1 MNSKR
6 QDSYVFRRLAKAFKA
21 MLADRHEDT
30 GDREDEM
37 AEILHIAKSYM
48 NNMANG
54 HAPIPA
60 DILVTA
66 VREFNDVRPMQEMN
80 RLCGLIAV
88 PFPEG
93 GPESD
98 RDVRALVDRF
108 HATAEAFFASKDPKG
123 PGGAKTTAEEAAA
136 IEEAGRGLQLVVE
149 QIIRAAHEDAKCV
162 SSGRCKS
169 LAATAGRKE
178 ENVA

>member
-6 QDSYVFRRLAKAFKA
+6 QDSYVFRRLAKVFKA
-21 MLADRHEDT
+21 MLANRHEDT

-54 HAPIPA
+54 HAPLPA

-66 VREFNDVRPMQEMN
+66 VREFGDVRPMQEMN

-93 GPESD
+93 GPESE

-123 PGGAKTTAEEAAA
+123 PGGAKTTEDEAAA
-136 IEEAGRGLQLVVE
+136 IEEAGRGLQLGVE

-162 SSGRCKS
+162 SSGRCRR

>member
-21 MLADRHEDT
+21 MLGNRHEDT

-66 VREFNDVRPMQEMN
+66 VREFGDAAPMQEMN
-80 RLCGLIAV
+80 RLCGLLAV

-93 GPESD
+93 DAGE
-98 RDVRALVDRF
+98 RDVRALVDQF
-108 HATAEAFFASKDPKG
+108 HATAEAFFEARDPKG
-123 PGGAKTTAEEAAA
+123 PGGAKATREEAIA
-136 IEEAGRGLQLVVE
+136 IEDAGRGLQAVVE
-149 QIIRAAHEDAKCV
+149 RIIQGAWNETKEAE
-162 SSGRCKS
+162 SGGRCKT
-169 LAATAGRKE
+169 LAETARKG
-178 ENVA
+178 VRSA